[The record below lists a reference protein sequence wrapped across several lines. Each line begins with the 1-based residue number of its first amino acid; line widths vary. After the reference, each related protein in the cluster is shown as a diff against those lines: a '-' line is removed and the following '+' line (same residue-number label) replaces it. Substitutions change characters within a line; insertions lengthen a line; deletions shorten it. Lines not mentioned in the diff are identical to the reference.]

1 MSRCVNFGLTKTLK
15 HMQTRYT
22 RLTDSQWK
30 IMKEYLPIQRKRKYD
45 LRDIVDAILWYLRLG
60 GQWRNLPEGYP
71 PYASVYY
78 YFKRWKL
85 NGTLEKLN
93 ASLNQRERERVGK
106 EATPSM
112 LSIDTQS
119 VKAAPF
125 VQQDR
130 GIDGNKRING
140 RKRHVITDTL
150 GLVWGVVVHAAN
162 VADGSVAAQVVSPLQ
177 GYLHRMK
184 KVLADAAYKNTF
196 MDWVEANLL
205 GIELEISSR
214 PPTQK
219 GFVPVKW
226 RWVTAAMEWNVLLAL
241 LISLEDWTKITKK
254 RQIAQKLGYFGRIAK
269 SLSIV

>member
-1 MSRCVNFGLTKTLK
+1 MK
-15 HMQTRYT
+15 TRYT
-22 RLTDSQWK
+22 RLTDSQWE
-30 IMKEYLPIQRKRKYD
+30 IMKEYLPVQRKRKYD
-45 LRDIVDAILWYLRLG
+45 LRDIVDAILWYLRVG
-60 GQWRNLPEGYP
+60 GQWRNLPEDYP

-93 ASLNQRERERVGK
+93 TSLNRRERERVGK
-106 EATPSM
+106 EETPSM
-112 LSIDTQS
+112 LSVDSQS

-125 VQQDR
+125 VHEDR

-150 GLVWGVVVHAAN
+150 GLVWGVVVHAAHL
-162 VADGSVAAQVVSPLQ
+162 ADGSTAERVVAPMQ
-177 GYLHRMK
+177 GYLSRMK
-184 KVLADAAYKNTF
+184 KILADAAYKHTF

-205 GIELEISSR
+205 GVELEISSR

-226 RWVTAAMEWNVLLAL
+226 RWVTERTFGTFNFFRRLDKDHEKTTNSAEAWVLWQNCQIVINRLA
-241 LISLEDWTKITKK
+241 
-254 RQIAQKLGYFGRIAK
+254 
-269 SLSIV
+269 